1 MSDKPFRTGRT
12 AAKKAAKEQRQM
24 IATQRQRDE
33 LELAEAE
40 GEISRRRA
48 LAGSGGRRSLLKT
61 SETGVRSNN
70 LGGTI

>member
-12 AAKKAAKEQRQM
+12 SAKKAAKEQRQM

-40 GEISRRRA
+40 GEIGRRKA

-61 SETGVRSNN
+61 SETGVKSAN